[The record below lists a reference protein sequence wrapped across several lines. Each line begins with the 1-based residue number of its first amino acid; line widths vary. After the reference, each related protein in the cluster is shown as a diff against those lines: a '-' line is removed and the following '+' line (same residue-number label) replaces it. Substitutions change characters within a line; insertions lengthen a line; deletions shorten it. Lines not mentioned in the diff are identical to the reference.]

1 MESKITLR
9 HMEAFRA
16 VMLRRSVT
24 AAAQSLGVTQPVV
37 TRLIVEFE
45 KRIGIVLFERIRGRL
60 QPTAD
65 AVLLLEDVHQ
75 SLVGVERIAN
85 AAENVRVRQLLHIEI
100 AAAPAMT
107 ASFLPAAIAKFS
119 ADHPE
124 TLVSL
129 YMHSS
134 PTVLHMVQNA
144 QCDMGFVML
153 SPDHTPHKGLEPLVV
168 GKMVVAVP
176 TEHRLANRSS
186 VGPADFIDERQIA
199 PPGVVEARV
208 KLDEVFLAHRVQQ
221 RINVETQI
229 SYAAIKLVE
238 VGAGVA
244 IIDPLT
250 ACAYQQE
257 SGVRFIPF
265 VPNVACEYLIVVSAR
280 HASTLVLK
288 PFIDLAREEIRRLL
302 PKAWT
307 LKDPHQRKP
316 LTATAR

>member
-1 MESKITLR
+1 MDGKITLR
-9 HMEAFRA
+9 HLEAFRA

-37 TRLIVEFE
+37 TRLVAEFE
-45 KRIGIVLFERIRGRL
+45 KRIGIVLFERSRSRL
-60 QPTAD
+60 QPTSD
-65 AVLLLEDVHQ
+65 AMLLLEDVHQ

-85 AAENVRVRQLLHIEI
+85 AAENIRVRRLLHLEI

-107 ASFLPAAIAKFS
+107 TSFLPATIARFS

-134 PTVLHMVQNA
+134 ATVLQMVQSA
-144 QCDMGFVML
+144 RCDIGFVML
-153 SPDHTPHKGLEPLVV
+153 PPDHTPHKGLETLVV

-176 TEHRLANRSS
+176 PDHRLADRKHID
-186 VGPADFIDERQIA
+186 PADFVDERQVAIPA
-199 PPGVVEARV
+199 TVTERT
-208 KLDEVFLAHRVQQ
+208 KLDEVFLAHRIQR
-221 RINVETQI
+221 RINIETQI

-238 VGAGVA
+238 AGAGVA

-250 ACAYQQE
+250 ACGYRE
-257 SGVRFIPF
+257 GRVRFIPF
-265 VPNVACEYLIVVSAR
+265 FPDVASEYSIVVSAR

-307 LKDPHQRKP
+307 LKENAQKKRPPATDP
-316 LTATAR
+316 

>member
-1 MESKITLR
+1 MDRKITLR
-9 HMEAFRA
+9 HLEAFRA

-45 KRIGIVLFERIRGRL
+45 KRVGIVLFERIRGRL
-60 QPTAD
+60 QPTSD
-65 AVLLLEDVHQ
+65 AMLLLEDVHQ

-85 AAENVRVRQLLHIEI
+85 AAENIRVRKLLHLEI
-100 AAAPAMT
+100 AAAPAIA

-134 PTVLHMVQNA
+134 PTVLHMVQSA
-144 QCDMGFVML
+144 RCDIGFVIL
-153 SPDHTPHKGLEPLVV
+153 PPDQTPHKGLQVLVV

-176 TEHRLANRSS
+176 SDHRLASRKTLS
-186 VGPADFIDERQIA
+186 PADFVDERQVA
-199 PPGVVEARV
+199 LPPVAEARI
-208 KLDEVFLAHRVQQ
+208 KLDEVFLAHRVQR
-221 RINVETQI
+221 RINIETQI

-238 VGAGVA
+238 AGAGVA

-250 ACAYQQE
+250 ACGYGD
-257 SGVRFIPF
+257 SRVKFIPF
-265 VPNVACEYLIVVSAR
+265 LPDVACEYSIVVSAR

-288 PFIDLAREEIRRLL
+288 PFIDQAREQIRQLL

-307 LKDPHQRKP
+307 LEDRLQKRTPPSDP
-316 LTATAR
+316 

>member
-1 MESKITLR
+1 MDRKITLR
-9 HMEAFRA
+9 HLEAFRA

-45 KRIGIVLFERIRGRL
+45 KRIGIVLFERVRSRL
-60 QPTAD
+60 QPTSD
-65 AVLLLEDVHQ
+65 AMLLLEDVHQ

-85 AAENVRVRQLLHIEI
+85 AAENIRVRRLLHLEI

-107 ASFLPAAIAKFS
+107 SSFLPATIAKFS

-134 PTVLHMVQNA
+134 PTVLQMVQSA
-144 QCDMGFVML
+144 RCDIGFVML
-153 SPDHTPHKGLEPLVV
+153 PPDQTPHKGLETLVI

-176 TEHRLANRSS
+176 PDHRLANRKHI
-186 VGPADFIDERQIA
+186 GPEDFVDERQVVI
-199 PPGVVEARV
+199 PPTVTER
-208 KLDEVFLAHRVQQ
+208 
-221 RINVETQI
+221 
-229 SYAAIKLVE
+229 IKLVE
-238 VGAGVA
+238 VGAGLA

-250 ACAYQQE
+250 ACGYRE
-257 SGVRFIPF
+257 GRVKFIPF
-265 VPNVACEYLIVVSAR
+265 FPDVASEYSMVVSAR

-307 LKDPHQRKP
+307 LKENPQKKRLPTTDS
-316 LTATAR
+316 